1 MDRDHSNNQIE
12 TASELEQIDRVMRSL
27 SAPAAP
33 ELTDRYVEH
42 IWASAHQRKRASQ
55 RKRFGAAAAVL
66 IIAFSSMLSNEAL
79 FVQKSLEKSLEKS
92 LDITDI
98 SDSVYCLES
107 LPNPFVRALQNP
119 DFYNDIMAADR
130 GYGYNLIEQIAED
143 DGSYTFVVYFYP
155 NDEPSALECAPT
167 GDDCGSSEPLS
178 QYVRSFT
185 WIESE

>member
-1 MDRDHSNNQIE
+1 MDRDHSNNQIK

-79 FVQKSLEKSLEKS
+79 FVQKSL
-92 LDITDI
+92 DITDI

-107 LPNPFVRALQNP
+107 LQDPFGRALQDP

-155 NDEPSALECAPT
+155 NDEPSALECVPA
-167 GDDCGSSEPLS
+167 GGDCGSNEPLS

>member
-12 TASELEQIDRVMRSL
+12 TASELEQIDCVMRSL

-33 ELTDRYVEH
+33 ELTGRYVEH
-42 IWASAHQRKRASQ
+42 IRISAHQRKRASQ

-79 FVQKSLEKSLEKS
+79 FVQKSLEKSL
-92 LDITDI
+92 DNTDI

-107 LPNPFVRALQNP
+107 LPNPFVRALQDP

-155 NDEPSALECAPT
+155 NDEPSALECAPAD
-167 GDDCGSSEPLS
+167 GACDSDEPLS

>member
-1 MDRDHSNNQIE
+1 MDRDHSNNQIK
-12 TASELEQIDRVMRSL
+12 TASELEQIDCVMRSS

-42 IWASAHQRKRASQ
+42 IRVSAHQRKRALQ

-66 IIAFSSMLSNEAL
+66 VIAFSSMLSNEAL
-79 FVQKSLEKSLEKS
+79 FVQKSL
-92 LDITDI
+92 DNTDV

-107 LPNPFVRALQNP
+107 LKDPFARALQDP
-119 DFYNDIMAADR
+119 DFHNDIMAADR
-130 GYGYNLIEQIAED
+130 GHGYNLIEQIAED

-155 NDEPSALECAPT
+155 NDEPSALECAPA
-167 GDDCGSSEPLS
+167 GGACDSNGPLS

>member
-79 FVQKSLEKSLEKS
+79 FVQKSL
-92 LDITDI
+92 DITDI

-107 LPNPFVRALQNP
+107 LPNPFVRALQDP